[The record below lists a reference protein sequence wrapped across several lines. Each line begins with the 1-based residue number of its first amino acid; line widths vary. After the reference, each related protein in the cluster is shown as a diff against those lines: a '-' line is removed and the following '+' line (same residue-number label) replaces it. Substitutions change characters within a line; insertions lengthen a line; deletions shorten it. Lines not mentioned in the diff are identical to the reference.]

1 MDKFQKV
8 KLTLQK
14 LLLQFGEV
22 STDKGLLEY
31 TGEELVVGAEVFI
44 DGNPAPDGEYKI
56 AEDKVIVVAEGKV
69 AEIKEPAPAPAP
81 EPEPAPET
89 PEVPVEAAEEEDL
102 VKVIEPLVNEINAV
116 KAELEAVKSRLA
128 EIESKLQE
136 DAAKPAE
143 EEFKTANK
151 NSGFWPSYSR
161 K

>member
-44 DGNPAPDGEYKI
+44 EGNPAPDGEYKI
-56 AEDKVIVVAEGKV
+56 AEDKVIVVADGKV
-69 AEIKEPAPAPAP
+69 AEIKEPEP
-81 EPEPAPET
+81 EPEPAPEA
-89 PEVPVEAAEEEDL
+89 PQVPVEAAEEDL
-102 VKVIEPLVNEINAV
+102 VMVIEPLVNEINAV

-128 EIESKLQE
+128 EIESKLME
-136 DAAKPAE
+136 DAAKPADE
-143 EEFKTANK
+143 VFKTQNG
-151 NSGFWPSYSR
+151 NRSNFYR
-161 K
+161 N

>member
-44 DGNPAPDGEYKI
+44 DGEPAPDGEYKI
-56 AEDKVIVVAEGKV
+56 AEDKVIVVADGKV
-69 AEIKEPAPAPAP
+69 AEIKEPAPEP

-89 PEVPVEAAEEEDL
+89 PEVPVEAATEEDL
-102 VKVIEPLVNEINAV
+102 VMVIEPLVNEINAV

-128 EIESKLQE
+128 EIESKLME
-136 DAAKPAE
+136 DAAKPADE
-143 EEFKTANK
+143 VFSTQNGTKSNFYR
-151 NSGFWPSYSR
+151 N
-161 K
+161 

>member
-14 LLLQFGEV
+14 LLLQFGEM

-56 AEDKVIVVAEGKV
+56 AEDKVIVVADGKV
-69 AEIKEPAPAPAP
+69 AEIKEPAPKP
-81 EPEPAPET
+81 EPEPAPE
-89 PEVPVEAAEEEDL
+89 VPVEAAEEDL

-116 KAELEAVKSRLA
+116 KAELEAVKARLA

-136 DAAKPAE
+136 DAAKPADE
-143 EEFKTANK
+143 VFSTQNGTKSNFYR
-151 NSGFWPSYSR
+151 N
-161 K
+161 

>member
-14 LLLQFGEV
+14 LLLQFGEM
-22 STDKGLLEY
+22 STDKGILEY

-56 AEDKVIVVAEGKV
+56 AEDKVIVVADGKV
-69 AEIKEPAPAPAP
+69 AEIKEPAPAP
-81 EPEPAPET
+81 EPEPAPEA
-89 PEVPVEAAEEEDL
+89 PQVPVEAEEDNL
-102 VKVIEPLVNEINAV
+102 VMVIEPLVNEINAV

-136 DAAKPAE
+136 DAAKPADE
-143 EEFKTANK
+143 VFSTQNGTKSNFYR
-151 NSGFWPSYSR
+151 N
-161 K
+161 

>member
-14 LLLQFGEV
+14 LLLQFGEM

-56 AEDKVIVVAEGKV
+56 AEDKVIVVADGKV
-69 AEIKEPAPAPAP
+69 AEIKEPAPEP
-81 EPEPAPET
+81 EPEPA
-89 PEVPVEAAEEEDL
+89 PEVPVEAAEEDL
-102 VKVIEPLVNEINAV
+102 VMVIEPLVNEINAV

-136 DAAKPAE
+136 DAAKPADE
-143 EEFKTANK
+143 VFSTQNG
-151 NSGFWPSYSR
+151 NRSNFYR
-161 K
+161 N

>member
-14 LLLQFGEV
+14 LLLQFGEM

-56 AEDKVIVVAEGKV
+56 AEDKVIVVADGKV
-69 AEIKEPAPAPAP
+69 AEIKEPAPKP

-89 PEVPVEAAEEEDL
+89 PQVPVEAEEDNL
-102 VKVIEPLVNEINAV
+102 VMVIEPLVNEINAV

-128 EIESKLQE
+128 EIESKLLE
-136 DAAKPAE
+136 DAAKPADE
-143 EEFKTANK
+143 VFSTQNGTKSNFYR
-151 NSGFWPSYSR
+151 N
-161 K
+161 

>member
-1 MDKFQKV
+1 MDKIQKI

-44 DGNPAPDGEYKI
+44 EGEPAPDGEYKI
-56 AEDKVIVVAEGKV
+56 AEDKVIVVADGKV
-69 AEIKEPAPAPAP
+69 AEIKEPAPEP
-81 EPEPAPET
+81 EPEPEPKPE
-89 PEVPVEAAEEEDL
+89 EVVEAATEEDL
-102 VKVIEPLVNEINAV
+102 VTIIEPLVNEINAV
-116 KAELEAVKSRLA
+116 KAELETVKSRLA
-128 EIESKLQE
+128 EIESKLLE

-151 NSGFWPSYSR
+151 NSGFFR
-161 K
+161 N

>member
-56 AEDKVIVVAEGKV
+56 AEGKVIVVADGKV
-69 AEIKEPAPAPAP
+69 AEIKEPAPEP
-81 EPEPAPET
+81 EPEPAPE
-89 PEVPVEAAEEEDL
+89 VPVEAATEEDL
-102 VKVIEPLVNEINAV
+102 VMVIEPLVNEINAV
-116 KAELEAVKSRLA
+116 KAELEAVKARLA

-136 DAAKPAE
+136 DAAKPADE
-143 EEFKTANK
+143 VFKAQNG
-151 NSGFWPSYSR
+151 NRSNFYR
-161 K
+161 N

>member
-14 LLLQFGEV
+14 LLLQFGEM
-22 STDKGLLEY
+22 STDKGILEY

-56 AEDKVIVVAEGKV
+56 AEDKVIVVADGKV
-69 AEIKEPAPAPAP
+69 AEIKEPAPKP
-81 EPEPAPET
+81 EPEPAPEA
-89 PEVPVEAAEEEDL
+89 PEVPVEAAEEDL
-102 VKVIEPLVNEINAV
+102 VAVIEPLVNEINVV

-136 DAAKPAE
+136 DAAKPADE
-143 EEFKTANK
+143 VFSTQNGTKSNFYR
-151 NSGFWPSYSR
+151 N
-161 K
+161 

>member
-44 DGNPAPDGEYKI
+44 EGNPAPDGEYKI
-56 AEDKVIVVAEGKV
+56 AEDKVIVVADGKV
-69 AEIKEPAPAPAP
+69 AEIKEPAPEP
-81 EPEPAPET
+81 EPEPA
-89 PEVPVEAAEEEDL
+89 PEVPVEAAEEDL
-102 VKVIEPLVNEINAV
+102 VTVIEPLVNEINAV
-116 KAELEAVKSRLA
+116 KAELEAVKARLA

-136 DAAKPAE
+136 DAAKPADE
-143 EEFKTANK
+143 VFSTQNGTKSNFYR
-151 NSGFWPSYSR
+151 N
-161 K
+161 

>member
-44 DGNPAPDGEYKI
+44 EGNPAPDGEYKI
-56 AEDKVIVVAEGKV
+56 AEDKVIVVADGKV
-69 AEIKEPAPAPAP
+69 AEIKEPAPEP
-81 EPEPAPET
+81 EPEPAPEA
-89 PEVPVEAAEEEDL
+89 PQVPVEAAEEDL
-102 VKVIEPLVNEINAV
+102 VMVIEPLVNEINAV

-128 EIESKLQE
+128 EIESKLME

-143 EEFKTANK
+143 EEFKTAGK
-151 NSGFWPSYSR
+151 NSEFWPSYSR
-161 K
+161 R

>member
-44 DGNPAPDGEYKI
+44 EGNPAPDGEYKI
-56 AEDKVIVVAEGKV
+56 AEDKVIVVADGKV
-69 AEIKEPAPAPAP
+69 AEIKEPAPEP
-81 EPEPAPET
+81 EPEPA
-89 PEVPVEAAEEEDL
+89 PEVPVEAAEEDL
-102 VKVIEPLVNEINAV
+102 VTVIEPLVNEINAV

-136 DAAKPAE
+136 DAAKPADE
-143 EEFKTANK
+143 VFSTQNGTKSNFYR
-151 NSGFWPSYSR
+151 N
-161 K
+161 

>member
-56 AEDKVIVVAEGKV
+56 AEDKVIVVADGKV
-69 AEIKEPAPAPAP
+69 AEIKEPAPEP
-81 EPEPAPET
+81 EPEPAPE
-89 PEVPVEAAEEEDL
+89 VPVEAATEEDL
-102 VKVIEPLVNEINAV
+102 VTVIEPLVNEINAV

-136 DAAKPAE
+136 DAAKPADE
-143 EEFKTANK
+143 VFSTQNGTKSNFYR
-151 NSGFWPSYSR
+151 N
-161 K
+161 

>member
-14 LLLQFGEV
+14 LLLQFGEM

-56 AEDKVIVVAEGKV
+56 AEDKVIVVADGKV
-69 AEIKEPAPAPAP
+69 AEIKEPAPK
-81 EPEPAPET
+81 PEPAPEA
-89 PEVPVEAAEEEDL
+89 PQVPVEAEEDL
-102 VKVIEPLVNEINAV
+102 VTVIEPLVNEINAV
-116 KAELEAVKSRLA
+116 KAELEAVKARLA

-136 DAAKPAE
+136 DAAKPADE
-143 EEFKTANK
+143 VFSTQNGTKSNFYR
-151 NSGFWPSYSR
+151 N
-161 K
+161 

>member
-14 LLLQFGEV
+14 LLLQFGEM

-56 AEDKVIVVAEGKV
+56 AEDKVIVVADGKV
-69 AEIKEPAPAPAP
+69 AEIKEPAPASEP
-81 EPEPAPET
+81 EPEPAPE
-89 PEVPVEAAEEEDL
+89 VPVEAATEEEL
-102 VKVIEPLVNEINAV
+102 VKVLEPLVNEINAV
-116 KAELEAVKSRLA
+116 KAELEAVKARLA

-136 DAAKPAE
+136 DAAKPADE
-143 EEFKTANK
+143 VFKAQNG
-151 NSGFWPSYSR
+151 NRSNFYR
-161 K
+161 N

>member
-14 LLLQFGEV
+14 LLLQFGEM

-31 TGEELVVGAEVFI
+31 TGEELMVGAEVFI

-56 AEDKVIVVAEGKV
+56 AEGKVIVVADGKV
-69 AEIKEPAPAPAP
+69 AEIKEPAPEP
-81 EPEPAPET
+81 EPEPAPEA
-89 PEVPVEAAEEEDL
+89 PEVPVEAAEEDL
-102 VKVIEPLVNEINAV
+102 VMVIEPLVNEINAV

-128 EIESKLQE
+128 EIESKLME

-143 EEFKTANK
+143 EEFKTARK
-151 NSGFWPSYSR
+151 NSGFYR
-161 K
+161 E

>member
-44 DGNPAPDGEYKI
+44 DGEPAPDGEYKI
-56 AEDKVIVVAEGKV
+56 AEGKVIVVADGKV
-69 AEIKEPAPAPAP
+69 AEIKEPAPEP
-81 EPEPAPET
+81 EPEPAPEA
-89 PEVPVEAAEEEDL
+89 PQVPVEAAEEDL
-102 VKVIEPLVNEINAV
+102 VMVIEPLVNEINAV

-128 EIESKLQE
+128 EIESKLME
-136 DAAKPAE
+136 DAAKPADE
-143 EEFKTANK
+143 VFSTQTNK
-151 NSGFWPSYSR
+151 SNFYR
-161 K
+161 N

>member
-44 DGNPAPDGEYKI
+44 DGEPAPDGEYKI
-56 AEDKVIVVAEGKV
+56 AEDKVIVVADGKV
-69 AEIKEPAPAPAP
+69 AEIKEPAPEP
-81 EPEPAPET
+81 EPEPAPEA
-89 PEVPVEAAEEEDL
+89 PQVPVEAAEEDL
-102 VKVIEPLVNEINAV
+102 VMVIEPLVNEINAV

-128 EIESKLQE
+128 EIESKLME

-143 EEFKTANK
+143 EEFKTAGK
-151 NSGFWPSYSR
+151 NSEFWPSYSR
-161 K
+161 R

>member
-56 AEDKVIVVAEGKV
+56 AEDKVIVVADGKV
-69 AEIKEPAPAPAP
+69 AEIKEPAPAPEP
-81 EPEPAPET
+81 EPEPAPEA
-89 PEVPVEAAEEEDL
+89 PQVAVEAEEDL
-102 VKVIEPLVNEINAV
+102 VMVIEPLVNEINAV
-116 KAELEAVKSRLA
+116 KAELEAVKARLA

-136 DAAKPAE
+136 DAAKPADE
-143 EEFKTANK
+143 VFKTQNG
-151 NSGFWPSYSR
+151 NRSNFYR
-161 K
+161 N

>member
-14 LLLQFGEV
+14 LLLQFGEM

-44 DGNPAPDGEYKI
+44 EGNPAPDGEYKI
-56 AEDKVIVVAEGKV
+56 AEDKVIVVADGKV
-69 AEIKEPAPAPAP
+69 AEIKEPAPEPEP
-81 EPEPAPET
+81 EPEPAPE
-89 PEVPVEAAEEEDL
+89 VPVEAATEEDL
-102 VKVIEPLVNEINAV
+102 VMVIEPLVNEINAV

-151 NSGFWPSYSR
+151 NSGFFR
-161 K
+161 N

>member
-56 AEDKVIVVAEGKV
+56 AEDKVIVVADGKV
-69 AEIKEPAPAPAP
+69 AEIKEPAPAPEP
-81 EPEPAPET
+81 EPEPAPQ
-89 PEVPVEAAEEEDL
+89 VPVEAEEDL
-102 VKVIEPLVNEINAV
+102 VMVIEPLVNEINAV

-136 DAAKPAE
+136 DAAKPADE
-143 EEFKTANK
+143 VFSTQNG
-151 NSGFWPSYSR
+151 NRSNFYR
-161 K
+161 N

>member
-14 LLLQFGEV
+14 LLLQFGEM

-56 AEDKVIVVAEGKV
+56 AEDKVIVVADGKV
-69 AEIKEPAPAPAP
+69 AEIKEPAPAP
-81 EPEPAPET
+81 EPEPAPEA
-89 PEVPVEAAEEEDL
+89 PEVPVEAAEEDL
-102 VKVIEPLVNEINAV
+102 VTVIEPLVNEINAV

-136 DAAKPAE
+136 DAAKPADE
-143 EEFKTANK
+143 VFSTQNGTKSNFYR
-151 NSGFWPSYSR
+151 N
-161 K
+161 

>member
-56 AEDKVIVVAEGKV
+56 AEDKVIVVADGKV
-69 AEIKEPAPAPAP
+69 AEIKEPAPAPEP
-81 EPEPAPET
+81 EPEPAPEA
-89 PEVPVEAAEEEDL
+89 PQVPVEAAEEDL
-102 VKVIEPLVNEINAV
+102 VMVIEPLVNEINAV

-136 DAAKPAE
+136 DAAKPADE
-143 EEFKTANK
+143 VFKTARK
-151 NSGFWPSYSR
+151 NSGFYR
-161 K
+161 E

>member
-44 DGNPAPDGEYKI
+44 EGNPAPDGEYKI
-56 AEDKVIVVAEGKV
+56 AEDKVIVVADGKV
-69 AEIKEPAPAPAP
+69 AEIKEPAPEP
-81 EPEPAPET
+81 EPEPA
-89 PEVPVEAAEEEDL
+89 PEVPVEAAEEDL
-102 VKVIEPLVNEINAV
+102 VMVIEPLVNEINAV

-136 DAAKPAE
+136 DAAKPADE
-143 EEFKTANK
+143 VFSTQNGTKSNFYR
-151 NSGFWPSYSR
+151 N
-161 K
+161 

>member
-56 AEDKVIVVAEGKV
+56 AEDKVIVVADGKV
-69 AEIKEPAPAPAP
+69 AEIKEPAPAPEP
-81 EPEPAPET
+81 EPEPAPE
-89 PEVPVEAAEEEDL
+89 VPVEAATEEEL
-102 VKVIEPLVNEINAV
+102 VTIIEPLVNEINAV
-116 KAELEAVKSRLA
+116 KAELETVKSRLA

-136 DAAKPAE
+136 DAAKPADE
-143 EEFKTANK
+143 VFSTQNG
-151 NSGFWPSYSR
+151 NRSNFYR
-161 K
+161 N

>member
-14 LLLQFGEV
+14 LLLQFGEM

-56 AEDKVIVVAEGKV
+56 AEDKVIVVADGKV
-69 AEIKEPAPAPAP
+69 AEIKEPAPEP
-81 EPEPAPET
+81 EPEPA
-89 PEVPVEAAEEEDL
+89 PEVPVEAAEEDL
-102 VKVIEPLVNEINAV
+102 VKVLEPLVNEINAV

-136 DAAKPAE
+136 DAAKPADE
-143 EEFKTANK
+143 VFSTQNGTKSNFYR
-151 NSGFWPSYSR
+151 N
-161 K
+161 

>member
-56 AEDKVIVVAEGKV
+56 AEGKVIVVADGKV
-69 AEIKEPAPAPAP
+69 AEIKEPAPEP
-81 EPEPAPET
+81 EPEPAPEA
-89 PEVPVEAAEEEDL
+89 PQVPVEAAEEDL
-102 VKVIEPLVNEINAV
+102 VMVIEPLVNEINAV

-143 EEFKTANK
+143 EEFKTARK
-151 NSGFWPSYSR
+151 NSGFYR
-161 K
+161 E

>member
-14 LLLQFGEV
+14 LLLQFGEM

-56 AEDKVIVVAEGKV
+56 AEDKVIVVADGKV
-69 AEIKEPAPAPAP
+69 AEIKEPAPAP
-81 EPEPAPET
+81 EPEPQEPA
-89 PEVPVEAAEEEDL
+89 PEVPVEAATEEEL
-102 VKVIEPLVNEINAV
+102 VAVIEPLVNEINAV
-116 KAELEAVKSRLA
+116 KAELEAVKARLA

-136 DAAKPAE
+136 DAAKPADE
-143 EEFKTANK
+143 VFSTQNG
-151 NSGFWPSYSR
+151 NRSNFYR
-161 K
+161 N

>member
-44 DGNPAPDGEYKI
+44 EGNPAPDGEYKI
-56 AEDKVIVVAEGKV
+56 AEDKVIVVADGKV
-69 AEIKEPAPAPAP
+69 AEIKEPAPEP
-81 EPEPAPET
+81 EPEPAPEA
-89 PEVPVEAAEEEDL
+89 PQVPVEAAEEDL
-102 VKVIEPLVNEINAV
+102 VMVIEPLVNEINAV

-128 EIESKLQE
+128 EIESKLME
-136 DAAKPAE
+136 DAAKPADE
-143 EEFKTANK
+143 VFSTQNGTKSNFYR
-151 NSGFWPSYSR
+151 N
-161 K
+161 

>member
-56 AEDKVIVVAEGKV
+56 AEDKVIVVADGKV
-69 AEIKEPAPAPAP
+69 AEIKEPAPEP
-81 EPEPAPET
+81 EPEPAPE
-89 PEVPVEAAEEEDL
+89 VPVEAATEEEL
-102 VKVIEPLVNEINAV
+102 VKVLEPLVNEINAV

-136 DAAKPAE
+136 DAAKPADE
-143 EEFKTANK
+143 VFSTQNG
-151 NSGFWPSYSR
+151 NRSNFYR
-161 K
+161 N

>member
-56 AEDKVIVVAEGKV
+56 AEDKVIVVADGKV
-69 AEIKEPAPAPAP
+69 AEIKEPAPEPEP
-81 EPEPAPET
+81 QEPEPA
-89 PEVPVEAAEEEDL
+89 PEVPVEAATEEDL

-136 DAAKPAE
+136 DAAKPADE
-143 EEFKTANK
+143 VFSTQNGTKSNFYR
-151 NSGFWPSYSR
+151 N
-161 K
+161 

>member
-8 KLTLQK
+8 KLTLQR

-56 AEDKVIVVAEGKV
+56 AEDKVIVVADGKV
-69 AEIKEPAPAPAP
+69 AEIREPEPAPEP
-81 EPEPAPET
+81 EPEPAPE
-89 PEVPVEAAEEEDL
+89 PETVEAATEEDL
-102 VKVIEPLVNEINAV
+102 VMVIEPLVNEINAV

-136 DAAKPAE
+136 DAAKPADE
-143 EEFKTANK
+143 VFSTQNGTKSNFYR
-151 NSGFWPSYSR
+151 N
-161 K
+161 

>member
-14 LLLQFGEV
+14 LLLQFGEM

-56 AEDKVIVVAEGKV
+56 AEDKVIVVADGKV
-69 AEIKEPAPAPAP
+69 AEIKEPAPAPEP
-81 EPEPAPET
+81 EPEPAPE
-89 PEVPVEAAEEEDL
+89 VPVEAATEEEL

-136 DAAKPAE
+136 DAAKPADE
-143 EEFKTANK
+143 VFSAQNG
-151 NSGFWPSYSR
+151 NRSNFYR
-161 K
+161 N

>member
-44 DGNPAPDGEYKI
+44 EGNPAPDGEYKI
-56 AEDKVIVVAEGKV
+56 AEDKVIVVADGKV
-69 AEIKEPAPAPAP
+69 AEIKEPAPEP
-81 EPEPAPET
+81 EPEPAPE
-89 PEVPVEAAEEEDL
+89 VPVEAAEEDL

-116 KAELEAVKSRLA
+116 KAELEAVKSRLS

-143 EEFKTANK
+143 EEFKTVSK
-151 NSGFWPSYSR
+151 NSGFFR
-161 K
+161 N

>member
-14 LLLQFGEV
+14 LLLQFGEM

-56 AEDKVIVVAEGKV
+56 AEDKVIVVADGKV
-69 AEIKEPAPAPAP
+69 AEIKEPAPEP
-81 EPEPAPET
+81 EPEPAPE
-89 PEVPVEAAEEEDL
+89 VPVEAEEDL
-102 VKVIEPLVNEINAV
+102 VTVIEPLVNEINAV

-136 DAAKPAE
+136 DAAKPADE
-143 EEFKTANK
+143 VFSTQNGTKSNFYR
-151 NSGFWPSYSR
+151 N
-161 K
+161 

>member
-14 LLLQFGEV
+14 LLLQFGEM

-56 AEDKVIVVAEGKV
+56 AEDKVIVVADGKV
-69 AEIKEPAPAPAP
+69 AEIKEPAPKP

-89 PEVPVEAAEEEDL
+89 PQVPVEAATEEDL
-102 VKVIEPLVNEINAV
+102 VTVIEPLVNEINAV

-136 DAAKPAE
+136 DAAKPADE
-143 EEFKTANK
+143 VFSTQNGTKSNFYR
-151 NSGFWPSYSR
+151 N
-161 K
+161 

>member
-14 LLLQFGEV
+14 LLLQFGEM

-56 AEDKVIVVAEGKV
+56 AEDKVIVVADGKV
-69 AEIKEPAPAPAP
+69 AEIKEPAPASEP
-81 EPEPAPET
+81 EPEPAPE
-89 PEVPVEAAEEEDL
+89 VPVEAATEEDL
-102 VKVIEPLVNEINAV
+102 VKVLEPLVNEINAV

-136 DAAKPAE
+136 DAAKPADE
-143 EEFKTANK
+143 VFSTQNG
-151 NSGFWPSYSR
+151 NRSNFYR
-161 K
+161 N